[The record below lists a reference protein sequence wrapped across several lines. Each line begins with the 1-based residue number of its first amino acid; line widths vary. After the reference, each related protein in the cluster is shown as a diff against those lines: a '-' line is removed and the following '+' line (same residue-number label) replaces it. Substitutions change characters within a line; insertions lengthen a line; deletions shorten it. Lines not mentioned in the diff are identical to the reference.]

1 MTQPP
6 REDERVTI
14 ERLFEQGREAL
25 GRVVVGN
32 DEAVDAMLAAL
43 VLESHVLIEG
53 PPGTA
58 KTLMVR
64 TLARSAG
71 LDFARIQFTPDL
83 MPADLTGTMVF
94 RASDA
99 SFELRKGPVFASI
112 VLADEI
118 NRTPPKTQAALLEA
132 MEEGQVTIEGETLPL
147 PRPFVVCATENPI
160 EFEGTYPLPEAQ
172 LDRFLFK
179 LVVEYPDAQ
188 AEQEILRRH
197 QSGFRTRELG
207 SIEVPVILDPATLP
221 ALRAEAAAVEVSA
234 DVLAYVV
241 AISQWLRQC
250 DDVSFGP
257 SPRGSIGLVLSARG
271 MAAGRG
277 AAFVTPDDVQAL
289 ARAVLRHR
297 IVLSADAELGGRLS
311 DDVIS
316 QAIEAVAVPR

>member
-1 MTQPP
+1 
-6 REDERVTI
+6 VTI
-14 ERLFEQGREAL
+14 EELFARGREAL

-64 TLARSAG
+64 TLARAAG
-71 LDFARIQFTPDL
+71 LEFARIQFTPDL

-94 RASDA
+94 RPSDA
-99 SFELRKGPVFASI
+99 TFELRRGPVFASM

-179 LVVEYPDAQ
+179 LLVAYPDA
-188 AEQEILRRH
+188 ESEREILRRH
-197 QSGFRTRELG
+197 QGGFRSRELG
-207 SIEVPVILDPATLP
+207 TIDVPVMLDSAELP
-221 ALRAEAAAVEVSA
+221 ALREQAAAVGVA
-234 DVLAYVV
+234 PDVLGYIV
-241 AISQWLRQC
+241 AIAQWLRSSE
-250 DDVSFGP
+250 DVSFGP
-257 SPRGSIGLVLSARG
+257 SPRGSIGLVLSARV
-271 MAAGRG
+271 MAASRG

-289 ARAVLRHR
+289 ARAVMRHR
-297 IVLSADAELGGRLS
+297 IVLSADAELSGRRP
-311 DDVIS
+311 DDVVDA
-316 QAIEAVAVPR
+316 AIEAVPVPR

>member
-64 TLARSAG
+64 TLARAAA

-179 LVVEYPDAQ
+179 LVVEYPDAE

-207 SIEVPVILDPATLP
+207 AIDVPVILDPATLP
-221 ALRAEAAAVEVSA
+221 ALRAEAAAVE
-234 DVLAYVV
+234 
-241 AISQWLRQC
+241 LRRRQLRAQPARL
-250 DDVSFGP
+250 DRAGAVGAGDGGRPRRRLRHARRRSGP
-257 SPRGSIGLVLSARG
+257 GAGGAATPHRAERRRR
-271 MAAGRG
+271 AGR
-277 AAFVTPDDVQAL
+277 PPQ
-289 ARAVLRHR
+289 R
-297 IVLSADAELGGRLS
+297 
-311 DDVIS
+311 
-316 QAIEAVAVPR
+316 

>member
-1 MTQPP
+1 MLQT
-6 REDERVTI
+6 EIARVI
-14 ERLFEQGREAL
+14 IGQEEIIAAILYALFARGHCL
-25 GRVVVGN
+25 LVG
-32 DEAVDAMLAAL
+32 V
-43 VLESHVLIEG
+43 
-53 PPGTA
+53 PGLA
-58 KTLMVR
+58 KTLLVHALAR
-64 TLARSAG
+64 TLALNFS
-71 LDFARIQFTPDL
+71 RIQFTPDL
-83 MPADLTGTMVF
+83 MPSDITGTEILEE
-94 RASDA
+94 DA
-99 SFELRKGPVFASI
+99 ATGHRRFVFARGPAFTQ
-112 VLADEI
+112 VLLADEI

-160 EFEGTYPLPEAQ
+160 AFEGTYPLPEQQ

-179 LVVEYPDAQ
+179 LVVEYPDAE

-197 QSGFRTRELG
+197 QSGFRTSELG

-221 ALRAEAAAVEVSA
+221 GLRAEAGAVEVSA

-257 SPRGSIGLVLSARG
+257 SPRGSIGLVLSARV
-271 MAAGRG
+271 MAASRG
-277 AAFVTPDDVQAL
+277 TAFVTPDDVQAL
-289 ARAVLRHR
+289 AQAALRHR
-297 IVLSADAELGGRLS
+297 IVLSADAELGGRRS

>member
-1 MTQPP
+1 MSG
-6 REDERVTI
+6 VTI
-14 ERLFEQGREAL
+14 EELFARGREAL

-43 VLESHVLIEG
+43 LLESHVLIEG

-64 TLARSAG
+64 TLARACG

-83 MPADLTGTMVF
+83 MPADLTGTMVY
-94 RASDA
+94 RPNDA
-99 SFELRKGPVFASI
+99 TFELRKGPVFASM

-179 LVVEYPDAQ
+179 LLVAYPDAE
-188 AEQEILRRH
+188 AEREIVRRH
-197 QSGFRTRELG
+197 QGGFRSRELG
-207 SIEVPVILDPATLP
+207 SIDVPVMLDAAQLPTLREQAT
-221 ALRAEAAAVEVSA
+221 AVEVA
-234 DVLAYVV
+234 PDVLGYIVELA
-241 AISQWLRQC
+241 QWLRLSE
-250 DDVSFGP
+250 DVAFGP
-257 SPRGSIGLVLSARG
+257 SPRGSIGLVLAARV
-271 MAAGRG
+271 MAASRA

-289 ARAVLRHR
+289 ARAVMRHR
-297 IVLSADAELGGRLS
+297 IVLSADAELSGRRP
-311 DDVIS
+311 DDIVDA
-316 QAIEAVAVPR
+316 AIEAVPVPR